1 MRSKMLCALAVTA
14 GTLAAGP
21 AASAAAPP
29 ANDAF
34 ETPVVL
40 GDASV
45 TGTLDEATRQAGEP
59 EHGWRS
65 VWYVHRPSK
74 TGRIAVRLSPEHGWG
89 AVTVYTGTSITALQ
103 RVGRALEHG
112 YGARVAFDAVAGQE
126 YRIVV
131 ANRCDGCS
139 SSPFDL
145 ASARPRCRP
154 TTSSRHARTHSD
166 PGRVQGQRGRR
177 NRRARRSR
185 AAPALGLVPHQ
196 ASPYGQTSPIDLEAR
211 TCGGDS
217 MTLYTGNGLSEPAPG
232 AERRPDPPEGRARGT
247 AYRLVVDCTRPGLGD
262 FVLSLSDGSI
272 KGKGVKLAVTPDQ
285 TVDSVL
291 ANGLRMT
298 VSAKRRVGV
307 GIDLRVS
314 PRRRHAASASGRRV
328 LGRTSGAVDY
338 GKSLPAVLRLTGA
351 ARRALADVEHLRGIV
366 RLEILRTDAPN
377 RVLKVPVR
385 L

>member
-131 ANRCDGCS
+131 ASRCDGCS

-145 ASARPRCRP
+145 RVGPAPLPANDDFSA
-154 TTSSRHARTHSD
+154 ARTIRIPGEYKGNTADATAELGEAERHRHSVWYRIK
-166 PGRVQGQRGRR
+166 PRR
-177 NRRARRSR
+177 TGD
-185 AAPALGLVPHQ
+185 L
-196 ASPYGQTSPIDLEAR
+196 TIDLEAR

-217 MTLYTGNGLSEPAPG
+217 MTVYTGNGLQSL
-232 AERRPDPPEGRARGT
+232 RRVRSGDPIRLKARRGT

-314 PRRRHAASASGRRV
+314 PQTARRLDLRTRV
-328 LGRTSGAVDY
+328 LGSTSGAVDY
-338 GKSLPAVLRLTGA
+338 GKSLPAVLRLSRA
-351 ARRALADVEHLRGIV
+351 ARRALADVEHLNASV
-366 RLEILRTDAPN
+366 RLEILGTDAPN
-377 RVLKVPVR
+377 RVLTIPVR